1 MTPLE
6 KAARE
11 TWKLREQYMWPD
23 RARRP
28 VPDDID
34 YASGAFA
41 KVETETRAII
51 TAFLEAAAEDE
62 ASVERGREIIANGC
76 GCHRDCD
83 GPESDG
89 YCGCRLESKAA
100 ILALKETING

>member
-34 YASGAFA
+34 YASGAFS

-51 TAFLEAAAEDE
+51 RAFLEAAAEDADAVGKADNAFWHTIDRHE
-62 ASVERGREIIANGC
+62 PPKALRGLPA
-76 GCHRDCD
+76 
-83 GPESDG
+83 
-89 YCGCRLESKAA
+89 KAA